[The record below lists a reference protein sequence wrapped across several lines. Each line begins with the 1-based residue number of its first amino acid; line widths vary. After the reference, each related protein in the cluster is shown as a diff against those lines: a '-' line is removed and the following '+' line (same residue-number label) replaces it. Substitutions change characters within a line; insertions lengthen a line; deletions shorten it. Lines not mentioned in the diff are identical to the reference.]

1 MCSNQ
6 TGNVQFA
13 CRRQPK
19 AAHSS
24 DPRVRELGWTDR
36 NASGSVRTASLIN
49 SASSPSLPLRRNDRL
64 ARPPPRTPQHAGRGS
79 RARRLTRDL
88 AAARMLSLARRGRWL
103 TTYSKR
109 HCASRVS
116 ANLSLRGIGTD
127 MIEVDILTHAR
138 PIYAYLIQVKERVIW
153 HTRTRFHKNKRK

>member
-1 MCSNQ
+1 MDRSKRFWFRADCLANKFGLVAVPASAP
-6 TGNVQFA
+6 VAEIRPF
-13 CRRQPK
+13 PVL
-19 AAHSS
+19 HSQ
-24 DPRVRELGWTDR
+24 G
-36 NASGSVRTASLIN
+36 GF
-49 SASSPSLPLRRNDRL
+49 SARNDRL